1 MIFRSLFVLTVT
13 LALLDSDV
21 LAGQAAAKPKVDHS
35 LGYDNTPFLPGQP
48 WRVHDISRPHPP
60 KVTPGS
66 VLGAPPSD
74 AVVLFDGKDL
84 SKWRMTAS
92 KGKTAAS
99 TWKVANGYFEVD
111 PRGGDLVTRD
121 KFGDCQ
127 LHVEWMIPAGER
139 GKGQDAGNSGVMLM
153 SAYEIQV
160 LESFT
165 NVTYAD
171 GQAGS
176 IYGQWPPLVNA
187 SRKEGEWQSYDIFF
201 EAPVFAAGMVVKPA
215 YITVIH
221 NGVLVQHRKEILGH
235 VVHAKVAVYSP
246 HGEEEPL
253 LLQNHHHEV
262 RYRNIW
268 IRRLKGYDAR

>member
-1 MIFRSLFVLTVT
+1 MIFRSLFVLAAAP
-13 LALLDSDV
+13 ALFNSGV
-21 LAGQAAAKPKVDHS
+21 LAGQTAAKPNVDHS
-35 LGYDNTPFLPGQP
+35 LGYDDTPFLPGQP
-48 WRVHDISRPHPP
+48 WRVHDISRPHPA

-66 VLGAPPSD
+66 APGAPPSD

-84 SKWRMTAS
+84 SKWRMTAA
-92 KGKTAAS
+92 KGTAPAS

-111 PRGGDLVTRD
+111 PQGGDLVTRD

-127 LHVEWMIPAGER
+127 LHVEWMIPAGET

-160 LESFT
+160 LESFA

-215 YITVIH
+215 YVTVIH

-246 HGEEEPL
+246 HAPEEPL
-253 LLQNHHHEV
+253 LLQNHHHQV

-268 IRRLKGYDAR
+268 IRRLKGYDAP